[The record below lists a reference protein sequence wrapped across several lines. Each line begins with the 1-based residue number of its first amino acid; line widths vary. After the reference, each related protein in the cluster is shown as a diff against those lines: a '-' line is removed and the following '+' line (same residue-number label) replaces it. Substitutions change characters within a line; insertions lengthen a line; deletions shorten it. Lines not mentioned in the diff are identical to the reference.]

1 MGLLTLPGYKTSYN
15 DRLYMPKD
23 IPANLGYAAAER
35 HFSQSRM
42 MPDILMIEA
51 DHDMRN
57 PADFLVLNKVA
68 KAVFKV
74 RGISR
79 VQGITRP
86 EGTPIDHTSIPFL
99 LSLQSA
105 TQTQIMGFQ
114 KDRMNDLL
122 KQADDMTT
130 MINVMQHKYEVMQQM
145 RDTTHRMVGKM
156 HDLQAIIGRIAGSH
170 CSFRRFLTAN
180 PQLLLLGAAL
190 LRYSHLLVAQILI

>member
-1 MGLLTLPGYKTSYN
+1 
-15 DRLYMPKD
+15 
-23 IPANLGYAAAER
+23 
-35 HFSQSRM
+35 M

-68 KAVFKV
+68 KEVFRV

-105 TQTQIMGFQ
+105 TQTQVMEFQ
-114 KDRMNDLL
+114 KDRINDLL
-122 KQADDMTT
+122 KQADDMAT
-130 MINVMQHKYEVMQQM
+130 MIRVMQHTYEVMQDM

-156 HDLQAIIGRIAGSH
+156 HDLQAIIEELRDRIAH
-170 CSFRRFLTAN
+170 LRRFLTAN
-180 PQLLLLGAAL
+180 P
-190 LRYSHLLVAQILI
+190 